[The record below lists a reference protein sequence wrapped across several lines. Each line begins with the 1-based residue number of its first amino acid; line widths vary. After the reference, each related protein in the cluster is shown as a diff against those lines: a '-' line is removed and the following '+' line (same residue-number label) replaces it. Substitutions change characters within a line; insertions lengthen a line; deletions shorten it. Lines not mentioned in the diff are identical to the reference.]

1 MTSFDVVR
9 RIRRASGVRRVGHAG
24 ILDRPATGVLP
35 VAIGDCTRLIDA
47 LVEARKRY
55 RAGVVLGVETDTYDA
70 SGAVVRTSDAS
81 GVTRESVLGALEP
94 FRGSFL
100 QTPPAYSAVKLDGER
115 AYRAARRGEHP
126 RIEPREVVAYRIELT
141 SFTARD
147 DGTVALTLEIECGK
161 GFYVRSLAHDLGA
174 RLGAGGHVSAL
185 RRTAVGPFAIE
196 DATDLD
202 TAAAL
207 LEAGET
213 DELVHAPDAVLSG
226 WPALVL
232 GQSSV
237 ATLHTGHD
245 VQLGVASILRAAAAG
260 TRARAYGPDGKLVA
274 LVEFGGAGGAWH
286 PYRVLY
292 S

>member
-55 RAGVVLGVETDTYDA
+55 RAEIVLGVETDTYDA
-70 SGAVVRTSDAS
+70 SGTVVNTSDAS
-81 GVTRESVLGALEP
+81 GATREAVLDTLEA

-115 AYRAARRGEHP
+115 AYRAARRGEQP
-126 RIEPREVVAYRIELT
+126 KLAPREVVAYRIDLA
-141 SFTARD
+141 SFAARG
-147 DGTVALTLEIECGK
+147 DGTIALTLEIECGK

-174 RLGAGGHVSAL
+174 GLGVGGHVSAL

-202 TAAAL
+202 TAAAM
-207 LEAGET
+207 LEAGQT
-213 DELVHAPDAVLSG
+213 DELVHAPDAVLAD

-237 ATLHTGHD
+237 VTLRTGRD
-245 VQLGVASILRAAAAG
+245 VQLGVASMVRAVAVG

-274 LVEFGGAGGAWH
+274 LVESGVASGAWH
-286 PYRVLY
+286 PYRVLH